1 MLGDGVNDA
10 AALRRADVGVAMGR
24 RGTDV
29 AKEAADIVLQDDR
42 FSTIVAALEQGR
54 IIYDNLRKFV
64 YYLISCN
71 LAEMLILIAF
81 PLTGTPLPFNAL
93 QILWL
98 NLVTDTIPALALAAE
113 PGDPLVMQR
122 PPRRPEHGLLSR
134 ALLSSAVGHALLITA
149 ATLAAFALT
158 LDSGKAGT
166 IAFLTLAVA
175 QVLHLGNA
183 RSTLPTVRPRQL
195 MANRAALAGAGFS
208 LALVAATTHVPAL
221 ARVLSLQSIGL
232 ADWAVVLIVGAMPA
246 VTGQVWRAFRA
257 DQRRFPA

>member
-1 MLGDGVNDA
+1 
-10 AALRRADVGVAMGR
+10 MGQ

-29 AKEAADIVLQDDR
+29 AKEAADAVLLDDR
-42 FSTIVAALEQGR
+42 FPTIVAALEQGR
-54 IIYDNLRKFV
+54 VIHDNLRKFV
-64 YYLISCN
+64 YYLVSCN
-71 LAEMLILIAF
+71 LAEMLTIVAL
-81 PLTGTPLPFNAL
+81 PLLGLPVTFTPL

-183 RSTLPTVRPRQL
+183 RSTLPTVRPKRL

-208 LALVAATTHVPAL
+208 LALVVATAHVAAL

-232 ADWAVVLIVGAMPA
+232 GDWAVVLITGAMPA
-246 VTGQVWRAFRA
+246 VAGQIWRAFRA
-257 DQRRFPA
+257 GQRRVPA